1 MSLNH
6 PLFCKPLKL
15 VLRLALSALAALS
28 LPGPSGAQPRSST
41 AMEPQALA
49 QYLNSVR
56 AGGRPG
62 HAGPRAALRHDARLS
77 ASAAPAAEGAGLDEA
92 LRQSRYRAPRSTMIM
107 LKG

>member
-6 PLFCKPLKL
+6 PLFCKSLTYL
-15 VLRLALSALAALS
+15 LRIARSALAALS
-28 LPGPSGAQPRSST
+28 LPGPSGAQTRSET

-56 AGGRPG
+56 AGGCPG

-77 ASAAPAAEGAGLDEA
+77 ASAARAAEGAGLDEA
-92 LRQSRYRAPRSTMIM
+92 LRQSSYRAPRSTMIM